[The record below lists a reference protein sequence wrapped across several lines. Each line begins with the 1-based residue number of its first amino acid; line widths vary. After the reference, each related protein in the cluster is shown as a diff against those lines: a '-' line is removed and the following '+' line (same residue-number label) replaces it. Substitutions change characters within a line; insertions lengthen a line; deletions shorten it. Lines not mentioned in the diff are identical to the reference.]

1 MRNPRPGREAE
12 DDESDMA
19 LPLFYHDWRDTQSR
33 WPRALETRGT
43 GGCPEQDAAAEMQRR
58 KAMGDVK
65 TREDPD
71 SSAKLDRGAWLSRAG
86 TEISET

>member
-1 MRNPRPGREAE
+1 
-12 DDESDMA
+12 
-19 LPLFYHDWRDTQSR
+19 
-33 WPRALETRGT
+33 
-43 GGCPEQDAAAEMQRR
+43 MQRR